1 MKIITVH
8 GSGLGTS
15 ILLQLT
21 AQTALQRLHVDA
33 TVEALAR
40 VSVDGF
46 LPDADLLL
54 VSPELAGGL
63 ARAASIVRPVH
74 DPLDLAEVARQI
86 SLGLGQRSPSTR
98 SPLVPV

>member
-40 VSVDGF
+40 VSVHGF
-46 LPDADLLL
+46 LP
-54 VSPELAGGL
+54 
-63 ARAASIVRPVH
+63 
-74 DPLDLAEVARQI
+74 VA
-86 SLGLGQRSPSTR
+86 
-98 SPLVPV
+98 